1 MLLVLQ
7 ECRVAGAYGRGPRHF
22 HVPHGRD
29 YFDAGNCRT
38 CECRNGN
45 ATALCRYHMTHAHAH
60 ATALCRYHMTH
71 AHAHATALCRYHM
84 THAHAHATALCRYHM
99 THAHA
104 HATALCRYH
113 MTHAHAHATCAHNLC
128 TCMHMCTNNSSGLP
142 PPFPLTSPPSPP
154 PSSTPSL
161 PPPLPPSLLPSL
173 LPSPSSLS
181 PLLPTAP
188 QGTVL
193 LWLLKHRKTA
203 HTQYQMMMGR
213 RRECL
218 HMERQE
224 CWGVR
229 CVLAGMADYV
239 APRRNVDVVYA
250 CVCI

>member
-84 THAHAHATALCRYHM
+84 MY
-99 THAHA
+99 
-104 HATALCRYH
+104 
-113 MTHAHAHATCAHNLC
+113 AHAHATCAHNLC

-161 PPPLPPSLLPSL
+161 PPPLPPPL
-173 LPSPSSLS
+173 
-181 PLLPTAP
+181 PLLPLPPPPYSSSGNCSSVATEA
-188 QGTVL
+188 QENCTYTVSDDD
-193 LWLLKHRKTA
+193 
-203 HTQYQMMMGR
+203 G
-213 RRECL
+213 EE
-218 HMERQE
+218 ER
-224 CWGVR
+224 
-229 CVLAGMADYV
+229 VLAHGETRMLGCEMCACRNGRLRCTKKKRGCRVCLCVHITMYV
-239 APRRNVDVVYA
+239 CMYVCMYA
-250 CVCI
+250 CMYVCSDTR